1 MEEKKEEKVVK
12 SKKATPKKKSLPTK
26 TYTLVDRVKISG
38 KWKEIGDKVQLTEE
52 GRVYLKS
59 IHKIK

>member
-12 SKKATPKKKSLPTK
+12 SKRKTKKKSLPTK
-26 TYTLVDRVKISG
+26 TYTLINRVKISG
-38 KWKEIGDKVQLTEE
+38 QWKEIGDKVQLTEE